1 MIAFTKRA
9 LITEHRSAVIGVI
22 VVLFLFTGTTFP
34 CAQQSPQEDVKQ
46 LVRSTIDNEL
56 NGSHQDEGRWTY
68 RLGVSNSARNLVKIA
83 DRQRA

>member
-46 LVRSTIDNEL
+46 LVRSTID
-56 NGSHQDEGRWTY
+56 
-68 RLGVSNSARNLVKIA
+68 
-83 DRQRA
+83 